1 MFNFLKKLFGGE
13 TVDLK
18 ELMANGAKVIDVR
31 SPQEFS
37 GGHIKGAVNIPLD
50 SLEKNLKKIEG
61 YKKPLIM
68 CCASGMRSGR
78 ATSFLKSKGLTEVYN
93 GGSWVSLR

>member
-31 SPQEFS
+31 TPQEFNS
-37 GGHIKGAVNIPLD
+37 GHIKGAINIPLD
-50 SLEKNLKKIEG
+50 HLDQNVKKIEA

-78 ATSFLKSKGLTEVYN
+78 ATSFLKSKGFTEVYN
-93 GGSWVSLR
+93 GGSWVSLK